1 MVRKKMSVKKFD
13 LRLLISTILKLI
25 ILLTCIYSAVNLK
38 WTVFFYS
45 IFVLILTFVPAII
58 KKNFKVNIP
67 SELEFL
73 FISFIYMSLFLG
85 EIKFYFLKFWWW
97 DLLLHTFSGIAL
109 GFIGLILIYIVY
121 SQNKIKSNYIFLAVF
136 AFCFALSIGAI
147 WEIFEFGM
155 DQMFGF
161 NMQKSG
167 LVDTMSDLIVDS
179 IGALLTSIYAY
190 FYFKFNHKNKIG
202 ELTESFVNENKKL
215 YRQ

>member
-1 MVRKKMSVKKFD
+1 MSVKKFD